1 MTLQNL
7 KYSVLDLA
15 YIAQGNTIKQT
26 LNNSLDLARYVEGLG
41 YTRFWLAEHHNMV
54 SIASSATSVLIGY
67 IPRDKTYSSEQFGT
81 LESLIREDRFLESGR
96 CTGNGWNTAY
106 GAEGIPQIIN
116 ERSRGQFHET
126 ATYFSERKNKNGQV
140 YTDSAWLAAELGLPY
155 AFAGHFAPDQ
165 MGMAFKI
172 YRENYKPSDRFSK
185 PYIIAATNIIAADT
199 DEEAEYLSTTL

>member
-67 IPRDKTYSSEQFGT
+67 IAEGTNTIRVGSGGVMLPNHSSLIIAEQFGT
-81 LESLIREDRFLESGR
+81 LESLYPGR
-96 CTGNGWNTAY
+96 IDLGVGRAP
-106 GAEGIPQIIN
+106 G
-116 ERSRGQFHET
+116 
-126 ATYFSERKNKNGQV
+126 
-140 YTDSAWLAAELGLPY
+140 TD
-155 AFAGHFAPDQ
+155 
-165 MGMAFKI
+165 
-172 YRENYKPSDRFSK
+172 
-185 PYIIAATNIIAADT
+185 
-199 DEEAEYLSTTL
+199 